1 MGKHETGYRRA
12 ERDLHPTPP
21 WVVDVL
27 ARHLNFRGARVWEPA
42 CGPGRMVNA
51 LRAHGALVY
60 ASDVVD
66 YGGTQDEVLDFLS
79 DREPRFADF
88 DFVVSNPPGGK
99 GNWTAFKFIK
109 RGLERVTKAGATLAL
124 LLPADFDSGA
134 TRRPFFV
141 DRLSATVV
149 LTRRPVW
156 FDRTDGEKA
165 APKENFRWFV
175 WRPNQGPWPAIHLY
189 DEDPR

>member
-1 MGKHETGYRRA
+1 MGKHETSYRRA
-12 ERDLHPTPP
+12 ERDLYPTPP

-27 ARHLNFRGARVWEPA
+27 APYLDLRGVRVWEPA

-51 LRAHGALVY
+51 LRAHGATVY

-66 YGGTQDEVLDFLS
+66 YGGLQYEVLDFLS
-79 DREPRFADF
+79 DREPGFADCGAIIT
-88 DFVVSNPPGGK
+88 NPPGGK
-99 GNWTAFKFIK
+99 GNRMAFEFVR
-109 RGLERVTKAGATLAL
+109 RGLERSAKTGATLGL

-149 LTRRPVW
+149 LTKRVTW
-156 FDRTDGEKA
+156 FDRPDGEKV
-165 APKENFRWFV
+165 APKENHRWFI
-175 WRPNQGPWPAIHLY
+175 WRPDQNGRPAIHLY
-189 DEDPR
+189 DQDPR